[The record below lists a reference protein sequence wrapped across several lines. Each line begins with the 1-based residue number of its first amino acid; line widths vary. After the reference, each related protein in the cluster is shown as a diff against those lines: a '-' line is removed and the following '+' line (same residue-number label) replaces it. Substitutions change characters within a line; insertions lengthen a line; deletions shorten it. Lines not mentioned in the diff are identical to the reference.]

1 MAYKIVV
8 DSSCDLTEE
17 MKTWNNISV
26 IPLTLQIGDYV
37 ILDDENFD
45 QDDFIN
51 RVATSNEQ
59 ARSAC
64 PAPSAFSDACKGDE
78 EDVYIVC
85 ITDKLSGCY
94 NSALQG
100 VEFFKEEHED
110 VKKNIHV
117 FNSLSAAGHETLIAL
132 KIHELASKGLP
143 FDEVVK
149 EVEKFSL
156 EESGLYFCL
165 QSFDAFKNNG
175 RLFSIAAKV
184 IEAVRVKLICGRG
197 KDGNITLAGKDL
209 TESRALSKLVS
220 FIAKDTDGCDLADKK
235 VIITHVCCEE
245 KANKVAEMIKD
256 KCGYKDVVV
265 LKGGGLNS
273 LYASN
278 GGILVAFSK

>member
-8 DSSCDLTEE
+8 DSSCDLTDE
-17 MKTWNNISV
+17 MKTWDNISV
-26 IPLTLQIGDYV
+26 VPLTLQIGDYV
-37 ILDDENFD
+37 IKDDENFD

-51 RVATSNEQ
+51 RMTTSSEH
-59 ARSAC
+59 AGSAC
-64 PAPSAFSDACKGDE
+64 PSPSAFADACEGDE

-100 VEFFKEEHED
+100 VEFYKEEHEG

-117 FNSLSAAGHETLIAL
+117 FNSLSAAGHETLLAL
-132 KIHELASKGLP
+132 KIHELASKGVP
-143 FDEVVK
+143 FDEVVS
-149 EVEKFSL
+149 EVERYSL
-156 EESGLYFCL
+156 ENCGLYFSL
-165 QSFDAFKNNG
+165 QSFDVFKNNG
-175 RLFSIAAKV
+175 RLFSIATKV

-220 FIAKDTDGCDLADKK
+220 LIAKDTEGYDLTDKK
-235 VIITHVCCEE
+235 VIITYVCCEE
-245 KANKVAEMIKD
+245 KANKLAQMIKD
-256 KCGYKDVVV
+256 KCGYKDVIV

-278 GGILVAFSK
+278 GGIIVSFSK